1 MASRLIAKRREK
13 VEGERGGGWRLTDR
27 LFAVQVVHVASGL
40 ISKGQKTVDLG
51 LDTQLGQFWLQ
62 QMDFALESTEKLL
75 FHYLPPVEDSKQGKL
90 VARQGKISA
99 RRGKLRARQGKLKR
113 CMSYVAFR

>member
-1 MASRLIAKRREK
+1 M
-13 VEGERGGGWRLTDR
+13 TDR

-75 FHYLPPVEDSKQGKL
+75 FHYLPPVEDSKQGKH
-90 VARQGKISA
+90 SA
-99 RRGKLRARQGKLKR
+99 RRGKLVARRGKLSAQQGKISAQQGKL
-113 CMSYVAFR
+113 